1 MKMLPALLTFVLL
14 ASLAPTYVA
23 TTQSLSPV
31 TRVVELLQA
40 LAKQAEQEGKKE
52 EDLYE
57 NFVCW
62 GKSVI
67 NQKTASNAAAEAR
80 INELETYIADLKAG
94 RIELTDERKVLEK
107 DIAELMSDME
117 SATALRKKEHADFL
131 EAEDEMNKAITAL
144 EGAIETL
151 DEATKDHKEGVLLA
165 VRSRLKGA
173 SENGGMVALAQH
185 QASLKHAVQLGE
197 RFLGKTDA
205 LFLKRILLGDVPTV
219 DWKKLNRKATFKM
232 SYKARSFKIQDVL
245 KKMHQTFTINLDEA
259 TAKEAAAKAAY
270 DKLMDAKGQQLSAAR
285 ESLTKMNEE
294 NGAKAMTLEEAMDEV
309 DALKT
314 QVKNDTEFIAET
326 EKSLADKKESWKVRS
341 ELRAGEIAAINK
353 AIYIL
358 HNDDARDLFKKSF
371 ASQGLFLQVQQ
382 KAHQS
387 LRRRAQQAAVA
398 LKYAASHSGD
408 KRLMSLASNLEEPD
422 ESVKVN
428 FEPILK
434 AIDKMIATLKDEENK
449 DLAIKETCEQDRM
462 DDTRA
467 AIVASRDIDEMTEL
481 VNELTAEI
489 AKCEERIAEL
499 LAEHKNIEEELKKA
513 TRMRDDEH
521 AAWLITDKDDKEAA
535 ETVMSAKD
543 VLETFYKENDLVL
556 MQKRQPVTG
565 MEAGEAPPPPPPT
578 WEGGYGGKTGE
589 ATGIV
594 AIMEMVHEDIVKDR
608 ADAKADEDSSQA
620 EFDAFKKDSEDK
632 MAELKSE
639 KEDTEKEMGD
649 AQTTKTDTEK
659 LRLTKK
665 GELDKVLDTIHDINP
680 NCEYFEVNYPMRTK
694 NRQIEIDGLQKAKA
708 ILEGGVFD
716 EAPDPDREMKPGDAF
731 LQRHA

>member
-1 MKMLPALLTFVLL
+1 MKAAIVFALFCAVVPG
-14 ASLAPTYVA
+14 SLCAVDK
-23 TTQSLSPV
+23 LSPV

-40 LAKQAEQEGKKE
+40 LAKQAEAEGKKE
-52 EDLYE
+52 QDLYE
-57 NFVCW
+57 DFVCW
-62 GKSVI
+62 GKSII

-80 INELETYIADLKAG
+80 TNELETYIADLDAG
-94 RIELTDERKVLEK
+94 RIELTSERADLEK

-117 SATALRKKEHADFL
+117 TATALRKKEHADFL
-131 EAEDEMNKAITAL
+131 EAEDEMTKAIAAL
-144 EGAIETL
+144 QEAIDTL
-151 DEATKDHKEGVLLA
+151 AEATKDHKEGVLLA
-165 VRSRLKGA
+165 VRARLHGA
-173 SENGGMVALAQH
+173 SENGGMAALAERQK
-185 QASLKHAVQLGE
+185 SLMHAVELGE
-197 RFLGKTDA
+197 RFLAKSDS
-205 LFLKRILLGDVPTV
+205 LFLKRILMGDVPKV

-232 SYKARSFKIQDVL
+232 AYKARSFKIQDVL
-245 KKMHQTFTINLDEA
+245 KKMHQTFSINLDEA
-259 TAKEAAAKAAY
+259 RAKEAEAKAEY
-270 DKLMDAKGQQLSAAR
+270 DKLMDAKGQQLDAAR
-285 ESLTKMNEE
+285 ESLTKMEVE
-294 NGAKAMTLEEAMDEV
+294 NGAKGMSRQDAQDEV
-309 DALKT
+309 DALKK
-314 QVKNDTEFIAET
+314 QVKDDTEFIAQT
-326 EKSLADKKESWKVRS
+326 EAALAAKKESWKVRQ

-371 ASQGLFLQVQQ
+371 ASQGFFLQVEQMSHRVAASRS
-382 KAHQS
+382 KK
-387 LRRRAQQAAVA
+387 AAVA
-398 LKYAASHSGD
+398 IKNAAARSGD
-408 KRLMSLASNLEEPD
+408 KRLMALAHLFEAPA

-428 FEPILK
+428 FDPILK
-434 AIDKMIATLKDEENK
+434 AIDKMIATLQSEENK
-449 DLAIKETCEQDRM
+449 DLEIKETCEKDRM
-462 DDTRA
+462 VDTRN
-467 AIVASRDIDEMTEL
+467 AIVYSREIDEMTDL
-481 VNELTAEI
+481 VNEMAAKI
-489 AKCEERIAEL
+489 KKCEERIAEIID
-499 LAEHKNIEEELKKA
+499 EHKKTEEALAKA
-513 TRMRDDEH
+513 TKMREDEH
-521 AAWLITDKDDKEAA
+521 AAWMITDKDDKEAA

-543 VLETFYKENDLVL
+543 VLENFYKENDLVL
-556 MQKRQPVTG
+556 VQKGKQPVTG
-565 MEAGEAPPPPPPT
+565 MAAGEAPPPPPPT

-716 EAPDPDREMKPGDAF
+716 EAPDPDREIKPGDAF
-731 LQRHA
+731 LQRRQ